1 MSARALVTAS
11 SAFVN
16 LATIHKDLLCK
27 KTCQSRDWFSRI
39 VWFDRLIAGC
49 CRCLFYLSS
58 PVKAVVGIA
67 TATLVAAAAGA
78 EAVAA
83 AGAAAA
89 GAAAAGA
96 AAAGAAT
103 AASSAILV
111 ISSNFFLR
119 SAIMFSSFFSFACS
133 FLISAYGDR
142 NRQFL
147 LVGVNSYLHAFN
159 LLKMP
164 PGFEVSHL
172 NSVNAEHWLGAERQ
186 HQQGEA
192 GQFHCDRSLGQ
203 QKRFLNTTH
212 NSRKYFRILSVY

>member
-1 MSARALVTAS
+1 M
-11 SAFVN
+11 
-16 LATIHKDLLCK
+16 
-27 KTCQSRDWFSRI
+27 
-39 VWFDRLIAGC
+39 
-49 CRCLFYLSS
+49 FYLSS

-83 AGAAAA
+83 AGAAA

-142 NRQFL
+142 NRHSATL

-164 PGFEVSHL
+164 PGLEVSHL

-192 GQFHCDRSLGQ
+192 GQFHCDGSEGQ
-203 QKRFLNTTH
+203 QQSPFDTQKCLPLGFGMW
-212 NSRKYFRILSVY
+212 FVSVAYACLPACT